1 MTGDIGGGAERLAP
15 VTPLFGP
22 RGAAPARQPE
32 APSAEPH
39 DAASGAPAKGASAAD
54 VSESAPAAGAP
65 VAGADDR
72 TWHTTWTAPIA
83 DRRGATPLHPDAGGE
98 GARRGRGFT
107 TVHATPVEGAASPGE
122 IADAGEAALLRKLR
136 TRSLSEREARDVLR
150 EREVDQ
156 ASADEIV
163 ERFVR
168 HGYLD
173 DAKLAEQLVHTATE
187 RKGQGSRA
195 IARTLAGRGIP
206 RDVVDAALAD
216 LPDDEFERALEF
228 ARSKARSMR
237 DLDREVA
244 LRRLSGQ
251 LARRGYGAHALEAA
265 RRALD
270 EPGGG
275 RMTSVRFT

>member
-1 MTGDIGGGAERLAP
+1 MTGDFGGGAERLAP

-22 RGAAPARQPE
+22 RDAAPARQPE
-32 APSAEPH
+32 APSAEAL
-39 DAASGAPAKGASAAD
+39 DAASGPGAEDAQDPS
-54 VSESAPAAGAP
+54 
-65 VAGADDR
+65 
-72 TWHTTWTAPIA
+72 WHTTWTAPVVERPSTVPGSA
-83 DRRGATPLHPDAGGE
+83 EPGAPGSGRAVAAGGDDS
-98 GARRGRGFT
+98 
-107 TVHATPVEGAASPGE
+107 PVDDDTASAGE
-122 IADAGEAALLRKLR
+122 IADSGEAALLRKLR

-150 EREVDQ
+150 EREVDR

-163 ERFVR
+163 DRFVR

-187 RKGQGSRA
+187 RKGQGRMV
-195 IARTLAGRGIP
+195 IAQTLAKRGIP
-206 RDVVDAALAD
+206 RDVVDAALAE
-216 LPDDEFERALEF
+216 LPDDELERALEF
-228 ARSKARSMR
+228 ARSKVRSMR

-270 EPGGG
+270 ERAGG
-275 RMTSVRFT
+275 RVTTVRFQ